1 MMLLHAVYFSHL
13 LPTDHKYTGAVTV
26 AKRFSQI
33 HVAII
38 YDLLWNAIAK
48 LARCLLGLILMK

>member
-1 MMLLHAVYFSHL
+1 MLYISPIF

-26 AKRFSQI
+26 AKRFLRI